1 MAIVSPAM
9 SPNGGVINVRT
20 HAPQAARTMSVT
32 KQTDCAKVTART
44 ASLERN
50 AIRNAQVAAQVA
62 AAIKRTANAK
72 MAVMLV
78 GVVTYVMKLAQ
89 KVQVLKGATA
99 KLASLFHVSKAVIRS
114 KAFFKTG
121 GYARVAQTI
130 ATTRNVMFMVCALKD
145 VNSDFMV
152 ACACR
157 IVDLIALVHATKQPP
172 ARKMDIVQNARQA
185 TQVASAI

>member
-1 MAIVSPAM
+1 M

-50 AIRNAQVAAQVA
+50 VIRNVQVAAKVA
-62 AAIKRTANAK
+62 AAIKRMANAK
-72 MAVMLV
+72 MVVMLA
-78 GVVTYVMKLAQ
+78 GVVTCVMKLAQ
-89 KVQVLKGATA
+89 KVRVLKGATA
-99 KLASLFHVSKAVIRS
+99 KLASQFHVSKAVIRS
-114 KAFFKTG
+114 KAFCKTG

-130 ATTRNVMFMVCALKD
+130 ATTKNVILMVCAQKD
-145 VNSDFMV
+145 VNWDSMV

-157 IVDLIALVHATKQPP
+157 IVALIALAHATQLPL
-172 ARKMDIVQNARQA
+172 ARKMDTAQNARQA
-185 TQVASAI
+185 TLVASAI